1 MNFADVNDVRRAAE
15 EQAFV
20 YFTDFLEECEGKCEQ
35 YLRCY
40 WYEIRNKIYVHMSY
54 AKANMFVLTVAS
66 AITLHI
72 SCRW

>member
-20 YFTDFLEECEGKCEQ
+20 YFTDFLEECEGKCKQ

-40 WYEIRNKIYVHMSY
+40 
-54 AKANMFVLTVAS
+54 
-66 AITLHI
+66 
-72 SCRW
+72 